1 MASVEKYT
9 QNAVYSMLR
18 HNERTSATHSN
29 PNIHS
34 DKSKLNYRLS
44 DERECT
50 DYDFFKQQLTHYK
63 CMNRPDIIK
72 MASWIVTAPENL
84 PIEQEREFFECC
96 HAFLKQRYG
105 TNNELQC
112 IVHYDEIHTFIDP
125 KTGQIKESRPHL
137 HYCFIPAITDKKGDL
152 HICAKKVLTRTD
164 LRNFHTDLQ
173 RYLNQN
179 GIQACIYSGI
189 TKQNGGNV
197 SVKELKSLSNS
208 FERTYTNERGFEF

>member
-1 MASVEKYT
+1 MASVQKYT

-34 DKSKLNYRLS
+34 DKSGLNYRLS

-84 PIEQEREFFECC
+84 PIEQE
-96 HAFLKQRYG
+96 
-105 TNNELQC
+105 
-112 IVHYDEIHTFIDP
+112 
-125 KTGQIKESRPHL
+125 
-137 HYCFIPAITDKKGDL
+137 
-152 HICAKKVLTRTD
+152 
-164 LRNFHTDLQ
+164 
-173 RYLNQN
+173 
-179 GIQACIYSGI
+179 
-189 TKQNGGNV
+189 
-197 SVKELKSLSNS
+197 
-208 FERTYTNERGFEF
+208 